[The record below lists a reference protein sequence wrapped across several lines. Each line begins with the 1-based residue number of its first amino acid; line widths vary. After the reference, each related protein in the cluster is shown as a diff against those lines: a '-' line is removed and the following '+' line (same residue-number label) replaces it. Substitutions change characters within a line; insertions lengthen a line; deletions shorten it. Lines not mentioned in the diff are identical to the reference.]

1 MEKAHNYVY
10 KITNTINNMYYIGKH
25 STDNLNDGYMGSG
38 YMLECA
44 INYYGIDAFKKEI
57 LFDFKTEAEAYAK
70 EAELMPEIS
79 CNSHDPMCYNLK
91 PGGVYHTMTDEIK
104 NKIAKTVSVSISGE
118 KNGMYGKKL
127 KDCMTPEKYEAW
139 CKNNGDCYWANN
151 GTIQR
156 KIKNGQPL
164 PEGFVKGRLESTN
177 EKVGKA
183 NKGREMKPESIQ
195 KMIETKR
202 KNGTFKRTRESV
214 EKQMKTRRERGISS
228 ATTTGFKW
236 FTNGISQKLVDPA
249 NAPEGWHEGRATQ
262 GFKWYTDGVESR
274 QFASGSEIPEGWTPG
289 RTIATRKKDTT
300 A

>member
-1 MEKAHNYVY
+1 
-10 KITNTINNMYYIGKH
+10 
-25 STDNLNDGYMGSG
+25 
-38 YMLECA
+38 
-44 INYYGIDAFKKEI
+44 
-57 LFDFKTEAEAYAK
+57 
-70 EAELMPEIS
+70 MPEIS
-79 CNSHDPMCYNLK
+79 CNSHDSMCYNLK
-91 PGGVYHTMTDEIK
+91 PGGVYHTMTNEIK
-104 NKIAKTVSVSISGE
+104 NKIAKTVSVSVFGE

-127 KDCMTPEKYEAW
+127 KDCMTPEKYAEW
-139 CKNNGDCYWANN
+139 CKKNGDCYWANN
-151 GTIQR
+151 GTVQR

-183 NKGREMKPESIQ
+183 NRGREMKPESIQ

-202 KNGTFKRTRESV
+202 KNGTLKRTRESV
-214 EKQMKTRRERGISS
+214 EKQMKTRRERGIPS

-236 FTNGISQKLVDPA
+236 FTDGVSQKLVDPA

-262 GFKWYTDGVESR
+262 GFKCYTDGIESR
-274 QFASGSEIPEGWTPG
+274 QFASGSEILEGWTPG